1 MEEAIVVALSGD
13 KYKGSVDIPSS
24 VEYSGNTY
32 SVTAISEWCFE
43 DCTSLTNIIIPN
55 SVTSLGEHCFH
66 SCTSL
71 TSITIPNSVTSL
83 SDYCIYNCTSLTNIT
98 IPEGVTSLGDDCFE
112 NCKSLTNIIIPNSVT
127 SLGECCFEDCTSLT
141 NIIIP
146 EGVTYIGDDCFKT
159 CNKLIWIKLL
169 CNESL
174 ATGSDGN
181 HITYN
186 RHREVY
192 NNEIYYV
199 KDGYSIQGLAP
210 KTPANI
216 QYSLENK
223 KTGDVQNITWDS
235 NNNPISTRYDLYFY
249 QNEQWVA
256 INSLTET
263 SFVHNI
269 PIMDNSNNCKYRIRA
284 YLNGLYSDWCEG
296 EITFSVVGGDNNYIQ
311 INGEDSYLGKKLNK
325 FSISYS
331 IKINKKGE

>member
-1 MEEAIVVALSGD
+1 MFLIDGINYNFSGGTAIVVHSVSD
-13 KYKGSVDIPSS
+13 IYKGSVDIPSS
-24 VEYSGNTY
+24 VEYNGNTY
-32 SVTAISEWCFE
+32 SVTAIGDACFE
-43 DCTSLTNIIIPN
+43 DCKSLTN
-55 SVTSLGEHCFH
+55 
-66 SCTSL
+66 
-71 TSITIPNSVTSL
+71 ITIPNSVT
-83 SDYCIYNCTSLTNIT
+83 YIGNNCFHNCTSLTSVT
-98 IPEGVTSLGDDCFE
+98 IPEGVTYIGNYCFH
-112 NCKSLTNIIIPNSVT
+112 NCISLTNITIPNSVT

-181 HITYN
+181 YITYN

-269 PIMDNSNNCKYRIRA
+269 PIMNNSNNCKYRIRA